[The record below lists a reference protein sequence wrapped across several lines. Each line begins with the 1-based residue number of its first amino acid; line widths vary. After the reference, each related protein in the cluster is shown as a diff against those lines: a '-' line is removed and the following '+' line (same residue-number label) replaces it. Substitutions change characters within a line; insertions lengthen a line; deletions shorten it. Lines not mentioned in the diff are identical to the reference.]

1 MRVDHEGEGGTFSM
15 AQVILNS
22 LEETM
27 KIEDEVEEK
36 DNNNNEILQNNSNS
50 IHTTHPPSAAVPGNS
65 YRRKNTVIMTLAI
78 ISASFL
84 IGDAVI
90 TAPNTVL
97 GALTSPVLNVSV
109 DLNAFIS
116 ILILLLTFAVQRFGS
131 KVIGC
136 VSGPLMMLWFI
147 TLLVLG
153 VQTILRY
160 PEEARFLLR
169 AFNPA
174 CLTAFSGS
182 AGNPIV
188 GFKNGFLSLS
198 GVILCVTGAEALYA
212 DLGHFGYRST
222 VIAWCTVV
230 FPALATQYFGQC
242 CYVISLGRDG
252 ERYPPSDYET
262 TEYQA
267 LVQQRELFNTNLIEI
282 PSNLV
287 YALVP
292 TDDLSDT
299 AGQACLWLL
308 TIIAILAS
316 IIASQALISGLFSLL
331 QQAYA
336 LDLVPRMTIVHANPD
351 EKGQVYISEVNN
363 MMCTATV
370 LIVILFKT
378 SDKLV
383 SAYGIAV
390 AVTMFLTDIL
400 MAGVS
405 RYVWKLQ
412 WTIVVILCLP
422 FVFVDALFLSSNLI
436 KLSKEGISGFTSI
449 IIAFIS
455 WLFLQSYWFSKS
467 SLKWAT
473 QVKQLNAKKEEM
485 EKGRPKDDGSDPLH
499 SDLISTAT
507 LTDIG
512 NLLRLLKESKVLK
525 RMPVAGVFMTGSP
538 QTPPSSLSV
547 LARSMSALPETI
559 IMLHISFSRSRPFVN
574 EHERY
579 DLYCH
584 SEELGVYSLNMYF
597 GYCEPIGPENF
608 DLNNSLF
615 EIFEFE
621 SYDDL
626 QKLTEVSFNEC
637 PDKVH
642 LWTYIF
648 GMAKY
653 QPHAN
658 ENRLVKLF
666 VYTADFL
673 NRNSRANR
681 EFYGLTN
688 FDTIE
693 IGSVTTICSKVKKE

>member
-1 MRVDHEGEGGTFSM
+1 M
-15 AQVILNS
+15 
-22 LEETM
+22 
-27 KIEDEVEEK
+27 
-36 DNNNNEILQNNSNS
+36 
-50 IHTTHPPSAAVPGNS
+50 
-65 YRRKNTVIMTLAI
+65 
-78 ISASFL
+78 
-84 IGDAVI
+84 
-90 TAPNTVL
+90 
-97 GALTSPVLNVSV
+97 
-109 DLNAFIS
+109 
-116 ILILLLTFAVQRFGS
+116 
-131 KVIGC
+131 
-136 VSGPLMMLWFI
+136 
-147 TLLVLG
+147 
-153 VQTILRY
+153 
-160 PEEARFLLR
+160 LR

-188 GFKNGFLSLS
+188 GFNNAFLSLS
-198 GVILCVTGAEALYA
+198 GVILCVTGGEALYA

-242 CYVISLGRDG
+242 CYAISLGRDAA
-252 ERYPPSDYET
+252 RYPPSEYET
-262 TEYQA
+262 AEYQA

-292 TDDLSDT
+292 INYLSDT
-299 AGQACLWLL
+299 AGQACTWLL
-308 TIIAILAS
+308 TIIAVLAS

-331 QQAYA
+331 QQAFA

-363 MMCTATV
+363 MMCIASV

-378 SDKLV
+378 SENLV

-390 AVTMFLTDIL
+390 AVTMFLTDVL

-405 RYVWKLQ
+405 RYVWKLN
-412 WTIVVILCLP
+412 WIIVGFLCLP

-436 KLSKEGISGFTSI
+436 KLSEGVSGFTSI
-449 IIAFIS
+449 IIAFVS
-455 WLFLQSYWFSKS
+455 WLCLQSYWFSKS

-473 QVKQLNAKKEEM
+473 RVKQLNAQKEEL
-485 EKGRPKDDGSDPLH
+485 EKGRLKDDESAPLH
-499 SDLISTAT
+499 SDMTSTAT
-507 LTDIG
+507 LTDTSS
-512 NLLRLLKESKVLK
+512 LLHLLKKSKELT

-559 IMLHISFSRSRPFVN
+559 ILLHISFSRSRPFVN

-579 DLYCH
+579 VLICH

-597 GYCEPIGPENF
+597 GYCEPLGPENF

-621 SYDDL
+621 DYDAL
-626 QKLTEVSFNEC
+626 QKLTGRDSDHKKTTSLVSLRDC
-637 PDKVH
+637 PRKLH

-653 QPHAN
+653 QPSAN
-658 ENRLVKLF
+658 ENRLAKLF

-673 NRNSRANR
+673 NRNSRATR

-693 IGSVTTICSKVKKE
+693 IGSVTTICSKVKME